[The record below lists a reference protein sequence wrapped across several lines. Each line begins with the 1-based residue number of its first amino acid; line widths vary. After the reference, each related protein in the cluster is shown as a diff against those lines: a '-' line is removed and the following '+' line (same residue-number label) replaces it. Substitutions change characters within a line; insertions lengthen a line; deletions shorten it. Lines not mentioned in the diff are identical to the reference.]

1 VVTDSWRGFV
11 NGVLYK
17 VQFTRALD
25 DEAADWLATDLIE
38 KPLGRFTPEQEYAA
52 LAEAL
57 RSADSVTG
65 DMPQPH
71 GEQEM
76 REFLQRVVR
85 RMDAR
90 RPWSG
95 QDAGG

>member
-1 VVTDSWRGFV
+1 VTDSWRGFV
-11 NGVLYK
+11 DGVLYK
-17 VQFTRALD
+17 LQFTRTLD
-25 DEAADWLATDLIE
+25 DEAVDWLARDLIE

-52 LAEAL
+52 LAAAL
-57 RSADSVTG
+57 RSADSLTG

-71 GEQEM
+71 GDHEM

-85 RMDAR
+85 RMEAM

-95 QDAGG
+95 PGA